1 MVCTHMIESLLSI
14 LPDLIKS
21 FISLFVVVDP
31 FGNIPIFIGLTEKID
46 GEKRKKIFNTATVT
60 SFILLL
66 AFALV
71 GKEILNIF
79 GITLES
85 FMIAGGI
92 LLLIIA
98 IRLLVVGEWEEHDL
112 SPESIGVVP
121 IAVPLLAGP
130 GAITTTIINLQSH
143 GILITIFSV
152 IFVFIIVWL
161 TLRFIEPIYKVLGK
175 NGSVVIARV
184 MALLIAAI
192 AIQYIIEG
200 LKMLL

>member
-130 GAITTTIINLQSH
+130 GAITTTIINLQSY

-192 AIQYIIEG
+192 AIQYIIKG

>member
-130 GAITTTIINLQSH
+130 GAITTTIINLQSY

>member
-31 FGNIPIFIGLTEKID
+31 FGNIPIFIGLTEKMD
-46 GEKRKKIFNTATVT
+46 GEKRRKIFNTATVT

-130 GAITTTIINLQSH
+130 GAITTTIINLQSY

>member
-1 MVCTHMIESLLSI
+1 M

-31 FGNIPIFIGLTEKID
+31 FGNIPIFIGLTEKMD
-46 GEKRKKIFNTATVT
+46 GEKRRKIFNTATVT

-130 GAITTTIINLQSH
+130 GAITTTIINLQSY

>member
-31 FGNIPIFIGLTEKID
+31 FGNIPIFIGLTEKMD
-46 GEKRKKIFNTATVT
+46 GEKRRKIFNTATVT

-71 GKEILNIF
+71 GKEILSIF

-130 GAITTTIINLQSH
+130 GAITTTIINLQSY

>member
-1 MVCTHMIESLLSI
+1 MIESLLSI

-130 GAITTTIINLQSH
+130 GAITTTIINLQSY